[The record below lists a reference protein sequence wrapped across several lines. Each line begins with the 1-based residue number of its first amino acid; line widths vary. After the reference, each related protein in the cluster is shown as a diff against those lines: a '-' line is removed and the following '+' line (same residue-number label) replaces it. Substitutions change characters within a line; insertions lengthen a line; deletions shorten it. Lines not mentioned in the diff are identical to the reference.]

1 MKPTRLFPA
10 SALLAIVLCCA
21 AACDDDDPFGTSP
34 EAQADRIRANTP
46 TELPPVTTEGAMTMG
61 AYVETDTGRVLF
73 VASGVE
79 RVDPIGSSSTDCPAF
94 QNWRYQSFR
103 SVEVDARWCSRLE
116 IGDARSQS
124 LAFSLSDEGYATLL
138 YDITEKPFYAE
149 RYDFR
154 SDTLRPPDYEIL
166 RDDRDG
172 RILSATF
179 SATLYAEEPGGG
191 GVHGDTIRVTDGRL
205 DVRYGVT
212 P

>member
-1 MKPTRLFPA
+1 MTRIYGLL
-10 SALLAIVLCCA
+10 LLAALSLA
-21 AACDDDDPFGTSP
+21 TACGKDPLGTSP
-34 EAQADRIRANTP
+34 EAQAARIRANTP

-79 RVDPIGSSSTDCPAF
+79 RADPIGSSSTDCPAF
-94 QNWRYQSFR
+94 QNWLYQS
-103 SVEVDARWCSRLE
+103 SDLIGVSGRWCARPE
-116 IGDARSQS
+116 IGDNRSQR
-124 LAFSLSDEGYATLL
+124 LVFSFYPARANLLFEITDDLSYGFVHL
-138 YDITEKPFYAE
+138 Y
-149 RYDFR
+149 R

-166 RDDRDG
+166 RDDRSG

-179 SATLYAEEPGGG
+179 SATLYAEDPGGG
-191 GVHGDTIRVTDGRL
+191 GVHGDTIRITDGRL